1 MKYFW
6 PAIFVFACTTEPE
19 PVPSVQQ
26 PAATEVLPALPP
38 GHPEP
43 SLGVRSRGPRR
54 MSVEQIERSLDQ
66 IGLLPEGTVKIPDDL
81 AVTLGRP
88 DYQKVTEESLEPSP
102 LFMKFMMDLG
112 AIICTNLGTVELER
126 PQDQRVYL
134 RSDDP
139 EENLRRMVLVF
150 TGIEG
155 ADADPYVARLWRVY
169 STAVESARGQLGGY
183 EAVCLALFT
192 SPEFLLY

>member
-6 PAIFVFACTTEPE
+6 LAIFVVACTTEPE
-19 PVPSVQQ
+19 SVPSVQQ

-88 DYQKVTEESLEPSP
+88 DYQKVTEESLQPSP

-112 AIICTNLGTVELER
+112 AIICTNL
-126 PQDQRVYL
+126 
-134 RSDDP
+134 
-139 EENLRRMVLVF
+139 
-150 TGIEG
+150 
-155 ADADPYVARLWRVY
+155 
-169 STAVESARGQLGGY
+169 
-183 EAVCLALFT
+183 ALSQTCWGHPRKKT
-192 SPEFLLY
+192 SPSLSLMRPYATSEVCQRRRQKA